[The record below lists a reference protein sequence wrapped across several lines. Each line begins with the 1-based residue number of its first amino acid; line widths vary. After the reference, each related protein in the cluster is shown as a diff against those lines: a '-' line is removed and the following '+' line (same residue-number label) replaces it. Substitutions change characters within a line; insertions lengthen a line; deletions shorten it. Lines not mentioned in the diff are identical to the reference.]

1 MNATFRR
8 TALLGLAL
16 PLVLSACDREDP
28 GAPANYEPASVA
40 IAFSFPASL
49 SGMAGLEEAYLK
61 TDRLWLQ
68 FRDEQ
73 STARDERQ
81 VDFQPS
87 VQDSHVPLTI
97 RLRSA
102 REAFTFNVEVRLGD
116 AGVFRG
122 TAPVTL
128 RAGRL
133 TSVTATLVPILAGV
147 VTPDTVPVLTA
158 WGDTVRLAAAGILA
172 TGDTLA
178 NVPIDWTALDPG
190 IATIDAGG
198 KVLGKMDG
206 TARMVASSGSFADTA
221 TVHILAEVASISVQP
236 TVTSIP
242 LYSTR
247 QFTATLTDRNG
258 NTLPARP
265 VTWTSA
271 NTAAITIDANG
282 IATGVNIGTSE
293 ITAMISGSA
302 GSAEAMTIP
311 IPPQA
316 DSMKAQVVNTSTAA
330 ISAIVYANG
339 APTQGWFEW
348 GSPQLQSLPSLILP
362 KALGSSLLAVPM
374 STTLHGLL
382 PNTLYYA
389 VAHAMN
395 AAGSAIS
402 DTVWFSTGTPNPGPN
417 APIAT
422 TVGWTSIGQ
431 PNWVEFTG
439 SVETLGFP
447 TNTWFEW
454 GTDPALQGAQKTA
467 LQSATQA
474 GGVVLKAAAQMPFA
488 GTYYFRFVAQNG
500 NGTSYG
506 AILSLTL
513 TPQPAGAPTVNTGP
527 ATNVVKDGARLNGD
541 VNPNNSA
548 TSAHFD
554 WGTNPTLGTYTS
566 TPAQTLGSGGSSTPV
581 SFDLTALMPN
591 MTYYFRLT
599 GSNAIGTSV
608 GSILSFTTPVDPT
621 VNPPAVTTDNSTHGP
636 TLVTLNGTVD
646 PMGSATTVWFE
657 WALASAP
664 STFFTTPQQAVGA
677 GNVPL
682 AFSEQIPRTTEGVFR
697 AVARNAGGTVYGAFV
712 PFQF

>member
-8 TALLGLAL
+8 TALLSLAL

-28 GAPANYEPASVA
+28 GAPAEYEPASVG
-40 IAFSFPASL
+40 IALSFPASL
-49 SGMAGLEEAYLK
+49 SGVTGLEEAYLK

-87 VQDSHVPLTI
+87 VQDSHVPLSI

-102 REAFTFNVEVRLGD
+102 REAFTFNVEVRLGS

-133 TSVTATLVPILAGV
+133 TSVTATLTPILAGV
-147 VTPDTVPVLTA
+147 VAPDTVPVLTA

-190 IATIDAGG
+190 VATIDAGG

-221 TVHILAEVASISVQP
+221 TVHILAQVASVSIQP
-236 TVTSIP
+236 DVSDIP
-242 LYSTR
+242 LYGTR
-247 QFTATLTDRNG
+247 QFTATLRDRNG
-258 NTLPARP
+258 NTLPTRP
-265 VTWTSA
+265 VTWTSS
-271 NTAAITIDANG
+271 NPAAITIDANG
-282 IATGVNIGTSE
+282 VATGVNIGASE
-293 ITAMISGSA
+293 ITAAIGGST
-302 GSAEAMTIP
+302 GTAEAMTVP
-311 IPPQA
+311 IAPRA
-316 DSMKAQVVNTSTAA
+316 DSMKALVMSTSTAT

-348 GSPQLQSLPSLILP
+348 GSPQLQTLPSVILP
-362 KALGSSLLAVPM
+362 LALGSSLQAVPL
-374 STTLHGLL
+374 STTLNGLL

-395 AAGSAIS
+395 SAGSAIS
-402 DTVWFSTGTPNPGPN
+402 DTVWFSTAPPPPNGN
-417 APIAT
+417 EPIAT
-422 TVGWTSIGQ
+422 TVSWTSIGQ

-439 SVETLGFP
+439 SVETRGFP

-467 LQSATQA
+467 VQSATTA
-474 GGVVLKAAAQMPFA
+474 GGVVVKESAQMPFA

-513 TPQPAGAPTVNTGP
+513 TPKPPGAPSVNTNP
-527 ATNVVKDGARLNGD
+527 ATNVVPDGARLNGD
-541 VNPNNSA
+541 VNPKNVA
-548 TSAHFD
+548 TTGHFD

-566 TPAQTLGSGGSSTPV
+566 TPTQSFGNVSATIPV
-581 SFDLTALMPN
+581 TFDLSALMPN
-591 MTYYFRLT
+591 MTYYFRMTATNSL
-599 GSNAIGTSV
+599 GTSV
-608 GSILSFTTPVDPT
+608 GSILSFTTPVDPN
-621 VNPPAVTTDNSTHGP
+621 VKPPAVTTDNSTHSP

-646 PMGSATTVWFE
+646 PMGSTTTVWFE
-657 WALASAP
+657 WALASSP
-664 STFFTTPQQAVGA
+664 SNFVTTPQQVVGA

-682 AFSEQIPRTTEGVFR
+682 AFSAQIPRSTEGVFR
-697 AVARNAGGTVYGAFV
+697 AVARNAGGTVYGALV
-712 PFQF
+712 TFQF